1 MAANVLVRLVADS
14 TMYEAALVKAKK
26 SLENWEKA
34 HDPVNQIMGK
44 TTALVG
50 KLAAGLGVAMGAQE
64 AFNKTI
70 SSTQTLTDKYS
81 RVMASATGVIDSFF
95 ASLAQGDFSGFING
109 LNEVIASA
117 RQAYD
122 DLDRLGSMDVFKG
135 KEDAAY
141 NRQRAELRYK
151 IRQNPNDP
159 ELKKQLEDLDAGYQ
173 GRVMAE
179 AEQAQKSYFSS
190 MRAALR
196 KQGAFGSDGYLNEQI
211 QRSLDSFGSY
221 EAADQRYRQL
231 QDMIKAGA
239 TTVRSQGSGQFGGGG
254 VSTTLYSK
262 AAQDIMN
269 SQEYKMLRAISELG
283 DEELKKVNQL
293 QARADNALAGV
304 FNNQS
309 RDIMLTGGAGKKTG
323 AGSSAVAEIV
333 PEGSLRELQNKIA
346 EAQKA
351 AALAVGEDAQIQA
364 QEVVNKLQE
373 ELNNK
378 TFIIKY
384 KRDFEEKSAKYEEEN
399 GADWA
404 KSPTLLNVLPPKVL
418 EEIKK
423 KLQPVNGQM
432 EELTGQKDKVD
443 ELSGALS
450 GLAGTMSAFGQSA
463 VSDILRV
470 VESMVKL
477 VDTFEQ
483 IDKIKKAGGD
493 VSDMAGFGAVLGVFG
508 SLAGLFFA
516 GGGLVPSAASGR
528 VFGGTN
534 YQDGITA
541 RVSSGEMVMNEHDQK
556 RLFDDIHNGNLGSG
570 GGSIFARA
578 EDLVVVL
585 NNHGMRKG
593 WGRLKF
599 G

>member
-14 TMYEAALVKAKK
+14 TMYEAAMVKAKQ
-26 SLENWEKA
+26 SLEKWEKA
-34 HDPVNQIMGK
+34 HDPVNQVIGK
-44 TTALVG
+44 TTEIVG

-70 SSTQTLTDKYS
+70 SSTQTLTDEYS

-95 ASLAQGDFSGFING
+95 ASLAQGDFSGFISG

-151 IRQNPNDP
+151 IRQNPNDQ
-159 ELKKQLEDLDAGYQ
+159 EFKKQLEDLDAGYQ
-173 GRVMAE
+173 GRIMEE
-179 AEQAQKSYFSS
+179 ADQARKSYFSS
-190 MRAALR
+190 MRSVLR
-196 KQGAFGSDGYLNEQI
+196 EQGAFGSDSYLDEQI
-211 QRSLDSFGSY
+211 KRSLDSFGSY
-221 EAADQRYRQL
+221 EAADKRYRQL
-231 QDMIKAGA
+231 EDMIKAGA

-254 VSTTLYSK
+254 VSTTFYSK
-262 AAQDIMN
+262 EAQGIMN
-269 SQEYKMLRAISELG
+269 SQEYKMLRAIAMVG
-283 DEELKKVNQL
+283 DEALKEVNQL
-293 QARADNALAGV
+293 QARADNAIAGV
-304 FNNQS
+304 FNNQL
-309 RDIMLTGGAGKKTG
+309 RDLMLGGAGKKTG

-333 PEGSLRELQNKIA
+333 PEGSLKELQNKIA

-404 KSPTLLNVLPPKVL
+404 KSPTLLNALPPKVL
-418 EEIKK
+418 DEMKK

-432 EELTGQKDKVD
+432 NELTGQKDKVD

-483 IDKIKKAGGD
+483 IDKIKKAGGA

-508 SLAGLFFA
+508 SLAGLLFA
-516 GGGLVPSAASGR
+516 DGGLIPSAASGR

-556 RLFDDIHNGNLGSG
+556 RLFDDIHNGNISGG

-578 EDLVVVL
+578 EDLVIVM
-585 NNHGMRKG
+585 NNWGKRKG
-593 WGRLKF
+593 LGRLQF